1 MNHIFNSVIVTI
13 ELLTDNIVDL
23 LMIAESKLDNTFQDN
38 LFQVDGYNLQR
49 QDRDQHG
56 GGLLILIKSDFPS
69 SRKQCLESDKLENIC
84 YECSVNDQEW
94 RIMGAYKPPSMKNND
109 FLECLK

>member
-1 MNHIFNSVIVTI
+1 
-13 ELLTDNIVDL
+13 
-23 LMIAESKLDNTFQDN
+23 MIAESKLDNTFQDN

-94 RIMGAYKPPSMKNND
+94 LIMGAYKPPSMKNND